1 VSEERR
7 QAQRIRLPQPIDGWF
22 GDFAVR
28 LLDLSAVGALLD
40 HNEEIPDD
48 SRALLR
54 FFWHG
59 AAIEVTA
66 EIVRRHDHRQALRF
80 IEECTSLSRML
91 DRSTREIELAQE
103 ANARGDREENI
114 IDGDQTLTAASAG
127 RMLAGYTVW
136 RLTDGGWK
144 GRPALLP
151 DQPEDGF
158 TISADESDDQVEL
171 LCRTYETGDG
181 ESRRLT
187 RLLAEMSVSQLE

>member
-7 QAQRIRLPQPIDGWF
+7 QAERIRLPQPIDGWF

-28 LLDLSAVGALLD
+28 LLDLSAVGGLLD
-40 HNEEIPDD
+40 HDEEIPDD

-54 FFWHG
+54 FFWQG

-80 IEECTSLSRML
+80 IEECESLARML
-91 DRSTREIELAQE
+91 DRSTREIQLAQE
-103 ANARGDREENI
+103 ANARGDREGNT

-127 RMLAGYTVW
+127 RMLAGYIVW

-187 RLLAEMSVSQLE
+187 RLLAEMSVSPPE